1 MVMTQRRE
9 QNWAFLSKMLL
20 MKSDRPPYAHKY
32 LDKPAEVL
40 AFLSVYIP
48 CLHLHTHKLSVILGF
63 APLFL
68 VKCHIL
74 VSHVRL

>member
-20 MKSDRPPYAHKY
+20 MKSDRPPYAHKH
-32 LDKPAEVL
+32 LDKPADVL

-48 CLHLHTHKLSVILGF
+48 ASIYTHKLSVKLGF

-74 VSHVRL
+74 VSRVRL